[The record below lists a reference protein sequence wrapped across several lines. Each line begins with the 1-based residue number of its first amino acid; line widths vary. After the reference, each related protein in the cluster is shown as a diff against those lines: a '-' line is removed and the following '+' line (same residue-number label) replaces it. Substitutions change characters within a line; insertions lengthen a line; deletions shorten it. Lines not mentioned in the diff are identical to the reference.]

1 MQITVNTEEIYVALP
16 MSDFNLL
23 KTLSKKMGWTIK
35 RKRKTG
41 IERALDDVKAGRVY
55 EAKSVNDLFEQLDK

>member
-1 MQITVNTEEIYVALP
+1 